1 MVELFDFYAN
11 TIPLTLGAFL
21 QTVFVCWVYK
31 IENLQEKLTQQTG
44 EVFPLYVRICV
55 KYVAPIFLLII
66 LIFSFLSAVR
76 VVSLIRLVL
85 EFVAFP
91 VLGLLTRYHAFHA
104 SCVHHATR
112 PLHS

>member
-66 LIFSFLSAVR
+66 LIFSFISAVR

-91 VLGLLTRYHAFHA
+91 VLGLLTRYHALHV
-104 SCVHHATR
+104 SCLHHATR
-112 PLHS
+112 PLYS